1 MVHQDFFVPQLLTL
15 PTHLLCMIQDKQDFV
30 WLLLRVHGEKDI
42 ERSLDLVITGSKPR
56 DALQAI
62 TEPAVRCERSII
74 FLT

>member
-1 MVHQDFFVPQLLTL
+1 
-15 PTHLLCMIQDKQDFV
+15 MIQDKQDFV